1 MLSARRSRGKELLL
15 AGMSQPPRDLF
26 PRDLPRKAP
35 APSSW
40 ARLHVVVKWRS
51 WHQVVYLENC
61 SVAKTSASLQE
72 QCVRPKRRFLG
83 ASHEG
88 AVAAVTIPAAGQQRC
103 SMASKSSSLPE
114 RASHTIHYLVVF
126 ECRAGRSHPFQSP
139 YQYLITEGSSLQ
151 TLGGVCN
158 FCSGSKV
165 QQCW

>member
-15 AGMSQPPRDLF
+15 AGISQPPRDLF
-26 PRDLPRKAP
+26 PRDLPRTAP

-40 ARLHVVVKWRS
+40 ARLRVLVKRRS
-51 WHQVVYLENC
+51 WRQVVYLENC
-61 SVAKTSASLQE
+61 CVAKTSVSLQE
-72 QCVRPKRRFLG
+72 QWTRPKWRFLG
-83 ASHEG
+83 DSHEG
-88 AVAAVTIPAAGQQRC
+88 AVAAVTTPAAGQQRC

-139 YQYLITEGSSLQ
+139 YQYLITEWSSLR